1 MAVST
6 LDEDRSVT
14 PVPCVR
20 YPGYSAAQFVH
31 PEGVCACFHG
41 GPAPVASPT
50 PSPVTEGTVPL
61 QRKPS

>member
-1 MAVST
+1 MT
-6 LDEDRSVT
+6 TIDENKPVL

-41 GPAPVASPT
+41 GPAPIAA
-50 PSPVTEGTVPL
+50 PSPRPSFDSFVPM
-61 QRKPS
+61 QRNSS

>member
-1 MAVST
+1 MAVT
-6 LDEDRSVT
+6 PLHEEKEVE

-31 PEGVCACFHG
+31 PEGICACFHG
-41 GPAPVASPT
+41 GPAPIAAPT
-50 PSPVTEGTVPL
+50 PPPVAEGSVPL